1 MDGKQA
7 RYTYEQRVAAA
18 KAVVDGGMPKGDAM
32 ARYGIM
38 SRTPLERWCRAY
50 RKGAAKALRPKPKG
64 RPKGSGAA
72 ARPLT
77 REQQLER
84 RVQQLE
90 AEVAYLKKLRSL
102 AGRGRI

>member
-50 RKGAAKALRPKPKG
+50 RKDAAKALRPKPKE
-64 RPKGSGAA
+64 PKGYREPQQGHSR
-72 ARPLT
+72 AR
-77 REQQLER
+77 
-84 RVQQLE
+84 
-90 AEVAYLKKLRSL
+90 SSSS
-102 AGRGRI
+102 AGYSSSKPRWRI

>member
-1 MDGKQA
+1 M
-7 RYTYEQRVAAA
+7 E
-18 KAVVDGGMPKGDAM
+18 
-32 ARYGIM
+32 
-38 SRTPLERWCRAY
+38 
-50 RKGAAKALRPKPKG
+50 ALRPKPKG
-64 RPKGSGAA
+64 RPKGSGAT